1 MATVTIRYTSRNNSL
16 QTAGKLSNKACRLP
30 RQRAR
35 SLARSADGLLN
46 EIESGERRL
55 SSGLTR
61 NGHTDAEFLLI
72 LVELLAALRVCDV
85 TEMI

>member
-1 MATVTIRYTSRNNSL
+1 M
-16 QTAGKLSNKACRLP
+16 
-30 RQRAR
+30 
-35 SLARSADGLLN
+35 LN